1 MPRSKR
7 SGLVP
12 ALLAASTLCGVAAAS
27 PASAAPPLTVLGDSY
42 SIPVHDG
49 TRDWPAQLR
58 DRGAVGPVHDFAKS
72 GAIAATIGAN
82 TFARQVRL
90 WTAAGRPRGD
100 TVVYLGYN
108 DIDGRQSLAPSQA
121 GYRAGVDALVRGG
134 ATSPGNRLFLVLSHD
149 VGGTPL
155 HNRSAT
161 ERTFYRDRTRQW
173 DGFVRSVAA
182 GAHATVIDVFS
193 RIDGVLADPGAAGFT
208 NVTTADRARSGTT
221 ALYRD
226 LFHFGLHGET
236 ILAETI
242 GARLR

>member
-27 PASAAPPLTVLGDSY
+27 PASAASPLTVLGDSY

-58 DRGAVGPVHDFAKS
+58 DRGAVGQVHDFAKS

-82 TFARQVRL
+82 TLARQVRL
-90 WTAAGRPRGD
+90 WNAAGRPRGD

-134 ATSPGNRLFLVLSHD
+134 ATSPGNRLFLVLPHD

-155 HNRSAT
+155 HNRSAA
-161 ERTFYRDRTRQW
+161 ERSFYRDRTRQW

-193 RIDGVLADPGAAGFT
+193 RIDGVLAHPGAAGFT
-208 NVTTADRARSGTT
+208 NVTTADPAHSGTT